1 MVDALAG
8 TVFVCLILL
17 GTVAFCYIIML
28 KLLIPKTDGDYYIL
42 IPCDKNTKD
51 VRKKAYGMRLKLNL
65 FSDGI
70 YGKIVVLDSG
80 ITEEERESLLEIC
93 KESNGIYLV
102 PGEKIKD
109 FLNGRI

>member
-1 MVDALAG
+1 
-8 TVFVCLILL
+8 
-17 GTVAFCYIIML
+17 
-28 KLLIPKTDGDYYIL
+28 
-42 IPCDKNTKD
+42 
-51 VRKKAYGMRLKLNL
+51 MRLKLNL